1 MSNYAGVTVDDD
13 DDGIIEIRSSSH
25 RNQSKT
31 KSFFRS
37 QSKVSTASS
46 SSSTSTTTNSST
58 STSDATSPSGSLS
71 PCRSNRRPSPS
82 SSSTATARRSG
93 SSTYRPSNT
102 YTPRQGQPPPPLL
115 RSPSEHVHFTIA
127 PIAPTILKTT
137 GVWSEGFGDEEGN
150 EDEFGSWD
158 PKGLWSG
165 QDTAGNG
172 KRGKGKTA
180 GLYGSFGMVGGESDK
195 EGQSSEGTP
204 VELVYVPP
212 FESNYSLGMG
222 DDGDI
227 EEYKEPRDV
236 IGRKAQVYQTGVT
249 RNVGLTDSNGTS
261 IPSPSTSPSELIS
274 SRGSRIGHRRW
285 SSTEVEYGCYAFAG
299 PDLGDDYY
307 HARRSDQDHDG
318 VFPLPS
324 SSATALG
331 GGGGLSASGNERQRE
346 RVRERRTVVQGGEE
360 RQSRSRSRSESRT
373 PSPAY
378 ISSSVS
384 TAPTPTASN
393 GQAPRKR
400 SSSASATQATPS
412 ISAGP
417 DLLFPPRGRTLTPQS
432 QPLLSQP
439 QSRGRS
445 STRTTSS
452 SSSFDREGSLVG
464 SPIGCL
470 SIDGLVRTGGR
481 EKEKDREIERGRER
495 RGRERTSEKILA
507 GSEIEPAVSLDS
519 KFPSTTSSCS
529 SSTSTVM
536 GLPSS
541 DAIGVDVRPELAPS
555 NPSPTK
561 LRLPPLILPPPH
573 LVRPSTSFTAVS
585 TSTPASPIINTFT
598 TATSKKGLA
607 SPTTS
612 SSGEHTI
619 VGKAVDI
626 VSSAGVFLG
635 LWQHSSKSEG

>member
-1 MSNYAGVTVDDD
+1 MSNYAGVAVDDD

-25 RNQSKT
+25 RNNSKT

-71 PCRSNRRPSPS
+71 PCRTNRRPSPS

-93 SSTYRPSNT
+93 PSTYRPSNT

-115 RSPSEHVHFTIA
+115 RSPTEHVHFTIA

-150 EDEFGSWD
+150 DDEFGSWD

-165 QDTAGNG
+165 QDTTYAGNG
-172 KRGKGKTA
+172 KKGKGKTT

-222 DDGDI
+222 DDGDV
-227 EEYKEPRDV
+227 EEYKESRDV
-236 IGRKAQVYQTGVT
+236 IGRKAQGVAGS
-249 RNVGLTDSNGTS
+249 VGLTDSNGTS
-261 IPSPSTSPSELIS
+261 IPSPSTSPSGLIS
-274 SRGSRIGHRRW
+274 SRGSTRTGHRRW

-324 SSATALG
+324 TSAAAP

-393 GQAPRKR
+393 GQVPRKR
-400 SSSASATQATPS
+400 SSSASATPS

-439 QSRGRS
+439 HSRGRS

-452 SSSFDREGSLVG
+452 SSSFDREGSSVVG
-464 SPIGCL
+464 SPIGSM
-470 SIDGLVRTGGR
+470 SIDGLARTGGR
-481 EKEKDREIERGRER
+481 EKEKDKEIERGRER
-495 RGRERTSEKILA
+495 RGRERICEKILA

-536 GLPSS
+536 GLPPS
-541 DAIGVDVRPELAPS
+541 DAIGVDIRPELAPS
-555 NPSPTK
+555 NPHTSPNK
-561 LRLPPLILPPPH
+561 LRLPPLILPPPL
-573 LVRPSTSFTAVS
+573 LVKPSTSFTAVS
-585 TSTPASPIINTFT
+585 SSTPASPIINTFT
-598 TATSKKGLA
+598 TTTSNKGLA

-612 SSGEHTI
+612 SSGDHTI